1 MIIRLYQLNERLN
14 MILQTYRG
22 FEDEE
27 TTTLMAEKIV
37 ELCDS
42 VERNYP
48 TESRVAGIRLAE
60 AVRDNDHLQRVFC
73 ISVFPN
79 FIRVTPHN
87 LMGMKFPAEIIIA
100 KGTSAP
106 VK

>member
-1 MIIRLYQLNERLN
+1 

-27 TTTLMAEKIV
+27 TTTLMAQKIV

-60 AVRDNDHLQRVFC
+60 AVRDNDPLRRVLS
-73 ISVFPN
+73 IRVYPN
-79 FIRVTPHN
+79 YIRVTPHN
-87 LMGMKFPAEIIIA
+87 LMGLRFPAEIIIA
-100 KGTSAP
+100 NYKGY
-106 VK
+106 

>member
-1 MIIRLYQLNERLN
+1 MILRLFQLNERLN

-27 TTTLMAEKIV
+27 TTILMAEKIV

-42 VERNYP
+42 VERDYP

-60 AVRDNDHLQRVFC
+60 AVRDNDHLQQVFC
-73 ISVFPN
+73 IRVFPN

-87 LMGMKFPAEIIIA
+87 LIGLKFPAEIIIA
-100 KGTSAP
+100 KGNPSP